1 MAIAKIDGILKFT
14 YQTRSFILLI
24 NVKKPTVEFSCSAI
38 KVLLR
43 KSFIV
48 RGRGLGDKNVF

>member
-14 YQTRSFILLI
+14 SPFILLI

-38 KVLLR
+38 QALLR

>member
-14 YQTRSFILLI
+14 SPNSVILLI